1 MFACDRTAEL
11 KRTTL
16 KDVDDLAAITREPKG
31 IKKTAHNLPKIDL
44 DHRLEVG

>member
-1 MFACDRTAEL
+1 VFACDRTAEL

-16 KDVDDLAAITREPKG
+16 KDFDDRAAMTREPKAME
-31 IKKTAHNLPKIDL
+31 ITARDLPKTDL